1 MTKINTFLRLLT
13 DCFYDFYSFREV
25 SYVGRVIRDLS
36 GMDTPDVFL
45 VTCTPMDHTHV
56 MKMHS
61 APKLVLDDSSA
72 RYRVNCS
79 FSLFFFL
86 FFLFFSLTPG
96 CYSDDRQCTPTQYI
110 PM

>member
-45 VTCTPMDHTHV
+45 VTCAPMDHTHV

-79 FSLFFFL
+79 FSLFFGFL
-86 FFLFFSLTPG
+86 FLPLTPG
-96 CYSDDRQCTPTQYI
+96 CYSNDRQCTSTQYI

>member
-1 MTKINTFLRLLT
+1 MI
-13 DCFYDFYSFREV
+13 FYSFREV

-45 VTCTPMDHTHV
+45 VTCAPMDHTHV

-79 FSLFFFL
+79 FSLFFLFL
-86 FFLFFSLTPG
+86 SLTPG